1 MADVD
6 KAGVIALKIYRF
18 AKLIDVF
25 GVDTNVLASY
35 PISTVNSDGQI
46 EWKVNFTA
54 LVAHLD
60 EFNTLAMLNYF
71 GPWTLD
77 EDSNKASPNLFS
89 IVDFSKKK
97 MHPTGGDVEYVQ
109 QIGTVK
115 VVLYDAYE
123 AVDVKITKAPL
134 TAEDLR
140 AQVNMIKYYKERIRA
155 LEDADEKSE
164 YKFNLKARVPL
175 EVINPPSTQEE
186 GDEEEL

>member
-1 MADVD
+1 MEDD
-6 KAGVIALKIYRF
+6 STAGTLALKIYRF

-25 GVDTNVLASY
+25 GVDTSVLAGY

-54 LVAHLD
+54 LVAHL
-60 EFNTLAMLNYF
+60 EESNVLAMLNYF

-77 EDSNKASPNLFS
+77 EGSNKSSPNLFS

-97 MHPTGGDVEYVQ
+97 MHPTGGNVEYVQ

-123 AVDVKITKAPL
+123 TVDVKVTKVPL

-140 AQVNMIKYYKERIRA
+140 AQVNMIKYHKERIRD
-155 LEDADEKSE
+155 LEDADEKNE
-164 YKFNLKARVPL
+164 YKFNLKAKAPL